1 MELTKMSRELVKSF
15 DSYKSI
21 YELYARQHG
30 LQGKSLQILLW
41 IYNNPKGVT
50 QKYLSNRTLSTKQV
64 INATIKTW
72 LQKGYVT
79 MQEYEDDR
87 RQKVIMLT
95 AKGNVFAQKIIIPME
110 KIELVAIASLAVEE
124 REQFVKLLKEYTTYL
139 VKEMENL

>member
-1 MELTKMSRELVKSF
+1 M
-15 DSYKSI
+15 
-21 YELYARQHG
+21 
-30 LQGKSLQILLW
+30 
-41 IYNNPKGVT
+41 
-50 QKYLSNRTLSTKQV
+50 STKQV

-95 AKGNVFAQKIIIPME
+95 AKGNVFAQEIIIPME

-124 REQFVKLLKEYTTYL
+124 REQFVKLQKKYTTYL